1 MHLGI
6 HRLASVIDREHPVA
20 PIGRRRD
27 GRDAAAS
34 SRLLVAS
41 GKGGVGTSLMAA
53 LHALCAAERGDR
65 VLLVDATETVGTLH
79 HLLGVR
85 PSQSLW
91 KLTDPRSRIDEVLIP
106 VDDRLTLV
114 AGGTSGGAVPP
125 STDHERRAALRRLA
139 QTYSGFDL
147 IVIDA
152 GSRLD
157 TVGAVIEGG
166 DPTMLLVTSADR
178 LSLAAN
184 YALLKAV
191 AALRI
196 DSAIAVLANRHGDL
210 LAQEACGFL
219 SGAASHFLGRSV
231 ETVGAV
237 PDDPYLQSAI
247 SAGMTL
253 RDSIDGSP
261 AADAVRGVVSR
272 LIPSRRTPM
281 PAYAAVAIASASPA
295 FPSSTR
301 RWA

>member
-6 HRLASVIDREHPVA
+6 HRPASVNDREHPAA
-20 PIGRRRD
+20 PSGRRGD
-27 GRDAAAS
+27 GRTVAGG

-65 VLLVDATETVGTLH
+65 VLLVDATETGGTLH
-79 HLLGVR
+79 HLLGAR
-85 PSQSLW
+85 PSHSLW
-91 KLTDPRSRIDEVLIP
+91 MLTDPRSRIDDVLIP
-106 VDDRLTLV
+106 VDEQLTLV
-114 AGGTSGGAVPP
+114 AGGTSAAAVPP
-125 STDHERRAALRRLA
+125 ATDTERRAALRRLA
-139 QTYSGFDL
+139 RTFASFDL

-157 TVGAVIEGG
+157 TIGAVIEGA
-166 DPTMLLVTSADR
+166 DPMMLLVTSADR

-191 AALRI
+191 AALRA
-196 DSAIAVLANRHGDL
+196 DAPIAVLANRHGDM

-219 SGAASHFLGRSV
+219 TGAASHFLGRSIDS
-231 ETVGAV
+231 VGAV
-237 PDDPYLQSAI
+237 PDDPYLQGAI
-247 SAGMTL
+247 GAGMTL

-272 LIPSRRTPM
+272 LIPSRRTPV
-281 PAYAAVAIASASPA
+281 PAYASIAMSPV
-295 FPSSTR
+295 PVSSSSTR